1 MPLPPALLQKL
12 AKRGLVQ
19 KGKSK
24 IKFLSSVTKTTK

>member
-19 KGKSK
+19 KGKSNTA
-24 IKFLSSVTKTTK
+24 IHNEVRV

>member
-19 KGKSK
+19 KGKSSDDNLNVF
-24 IKFLSSVTKTTK
+24 IN